1 MTPCRQAGRLKR
13 RTGRLPRRGQ
23 AGLSIVELMV
33 GITISL
39 FILAGASLVLTTQ
52 LDNNRRLLLEA
63 QVQQDL
69 RTTADMISRDVRRAG
84 FWGKAYCHVWPAQ
97 APAAQGGDPA
107 NCAQPNPYSTITP
120 AVAAG
125 GTTQLVYDRS
135 TDFEGGNAFNAD
147 DGLVDN
153 PAAVARPRERVGFR
167 FNEVAGTIEY
177 LVGANNWQAL
187 TDPAVIRVTQFTMTL
202 NRRDLP
208 VPCAE
213 AGCQAQGGG
222 PQCGGPVTVQ
232 SRDLSFTIAAQAVHD
247 ANVQRSLTENVRL
260 RNSLPVEQC
269 P

>member
-1 MTPCRQAGRLKR
+1 MPVRKRTRGPGR
-13 RTGRLPRRGQ
+13 
-23 AGLSIVELMV
+23 GLSIVELMV

-107 NCAQPNPYSTITP
+107 NCAQPNPYTRFVLTANP
-120 AVAAG
+120 AR
-125 GTTQLVYDRS
+125 LEYDRS
-135 TDFEGGNAFNAD
+135 TDFEGGSLYNTD
-147 DGLVDN
+147 DGLIDDDDL
-153 PAAVARPRERVGFR
+153 RPRERVGFKY
-167 FNEVAGTIEY
+167 NQAAGTIEY
-177 LVGANNWQAL
+177 WVSANSWQAL
-187 TDPAVIRVTQFTMTL
+187 TDPAVIRVTQFTMALTSR
-202 NRRDLP
+202 NLP
-208 VPCAE
+208 VPCADV
-213 AGCQAQGGG
+213 GCQALG
-222 PQCGGPVTVQ
+222 PQCGGPLTVQ
-232 SRDLSFTIAAQAVHD
+232 SRDLTFTIVAQAVHD
-247 ANVQRSLTENVRL
+247 AGVQRSLTENVRL